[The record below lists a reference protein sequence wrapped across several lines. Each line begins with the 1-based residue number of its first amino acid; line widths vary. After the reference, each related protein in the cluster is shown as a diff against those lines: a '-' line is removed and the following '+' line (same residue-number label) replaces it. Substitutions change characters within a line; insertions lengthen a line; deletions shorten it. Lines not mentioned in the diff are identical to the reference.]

1 MRASNLRKKLHSKQY
16 RRLNVLSCS
25 PKVDVQKA
33 EVVPSSQSTLLS
45 AQTARSNGNGITNM
59 GSGENLSCSILNN
72 AGALCEDDFGK
83 FVQFFRQASPYIAG
97 HRARTF
103 VVVIPGDVVMQQ
115 ELLQTLVSDIAL
127 LHGLGI
133 RLVVVLGAAPQID
146 AALEELGSS
155 SMFVGGYRV
164 TDAAALEAAV
174 QAAGRSRTAVEQ
186 FLSRGPSVPV
196 FRRHAKGETEMH
208 FGPALNVVSGNYVA
222 AKRRGIIN
230 GVDFGYSGEVR
241 FVAVDAI
248 RRQLDNENIVL
259 LSNLGF
265 TAGGEVLNCNTYDVG
280 LHASIELNADKLI
293 CLHLSDVTEMRLP
306 AWLPLSRARDMLL
319 QRLMGHVS
327 TASIDVDEA
336 DKLRRQLLQDAQP
349 PPANGNSSS
358 SSSSSSSTS
367 SSSSSS
373 SNGSSSGSGS
383 RDCLLNLDLWTDT
396 GFPTAVAVAVVAC
409 TKGVKRAHLID
420 ARMDGGMLLELY
432 SRDGVGTMIST
443 DFYEG
448 IRKARTTDMEAI
460 QALLDPLER
469 TGVLVKRSTEELR
482 LQLPNFTVIER
493 ETKVMGCALLL
504 PLGVSPDGQRVAE
517 IGAFCVDVVFRG
529 TGRGDS
535 LLDYVE
541 QDARLKGMDR
551 LVLLTTRTADWFM
564 QRDFRLAGPAW
575 CSELLPAA
583 RRERINPARNSQ
595 LYVKEL
601 APLNDKNRQKPG
613 TRIGF

>member
-1 MRASNLRKKLHSKQY
+1 
-16 RRLNVLSCS
+16 
-25 PKVDVQKA
+25 
-33 EVVPSSQSTLLS
+33 
-45 AQTARSNGNGITNM
+45 
-59 GSGENLSCSILNN
+59 
-72 AGALCEDDFGK
+72 
-83 FVQFFRQASPYIAG
+83 
-97 HRARTF
+97 
-103 VVVIPGDVVMQQ
+103 
-115 ELLQTLVSDIAL
+115 
-127 LHGLGI
+127 
-133 RLVVVLGAAPQID
+133 
-146 AALEELGSS
+146 
-155 SMFVGGYRV
+155 MFVGGYRV

-349 PPANGNSSS
+349 PPANGNSNNNSSS

-367 SSSSSS
+367 SSG
-373 SNGSSSGSGS
+373 NGSSSSSGS